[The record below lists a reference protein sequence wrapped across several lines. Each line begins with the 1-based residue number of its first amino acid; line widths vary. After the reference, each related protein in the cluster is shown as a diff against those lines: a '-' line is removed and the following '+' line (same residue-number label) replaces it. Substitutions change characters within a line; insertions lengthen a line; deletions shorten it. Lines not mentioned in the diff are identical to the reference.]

1 MTFPIEVVDPASL
14 GFDPGGLERLC
25 QMIEKHVAAGRYPGA
40 QLAVGRHGKLALSR
54 CFGLARTQP
63 RLAAEENSL
72 FLLYS
77 NTKVIAAATIWSL
90 VQDGALSF
98 GDRIAEHIPG
108 FERNRKGE
116 ITLIQLLTHQGGF
129 PSPVVASENWENHE
143 ALRRTVCDF
152 ELEWQPGT
160 RIHYHP
166 ASAHWVAAV
175 LIESVTGRDF
185 RDVIRERILVPL
197 GIEDE
202 VQVGLRAADQD
213 RAALMYSR
221 NDAGGMTPLMPEST
235 PEFRSAGVPGGGGF
249 GTARAMAHFYQMLV
263 GGGALGG
270 KRLFSQRLLEYV
282 TRNFTG
288 ERMDLGSGL
297 PMHRG
302 LGPYVRGTSEWMRG
316 LGTLAHPTTFGH
328 GGAGSSQCWGDPD
341 SGVSFAFVSN
351 ARLAEP
357 AHDARMEILSNMV
370 HTSII
375 KP

>member
-1 MTFPIEVVDPASL
+1 MTFSIEVVDPASL
-14 GFDPGGLERLC
+14 GFDPDGLERLC
-25 QMIEKHVAAGRYPGA
+25 QVIEKHVAAGSYPGA
-40 QLAVGRHGKLALSR
+40 QVAVARHGKFALSR

-77 NTKVIAAATIWSL
+77 NTKVITAATIWSL
-90 VQDGALSF
+90 VQEGALGF
-98 GDRIAEHIPG
+98 GDRIADHIPG

-129 PSPVVASENWENHE
+129 PSAAVTFENFEDHE
-143 ALRRTVCDF
+143 ALHRAVCDF

-160 RIHYHP
+160 RVHYHR

-175 LIESVTGRDF
+175 LIESVTGQDF
-185 RDVIRERILVPL
+185 RAVIRERILAPL

-213 RAALMYSR
+213 RAAFMYSR
-221 NDAGGMTPLMPEST
+221 NDDGSMTPLMPENT
-235 PEFRSAGVPGGGGF
+235 PEFRLAGVPGGGGF
-249 GTARAMAHFYQMLV
+249 ATARAMAHFYQMLV
-263 GGGALGG
+263 GGGTLGE
-270 KRLFSQRLLEYV
+270 KRLFSKRLLEYV

-288 ERMDLGSGL
+288 ERMDLYSDL

-302 LGPYVRGTSEWMRG
+302 LGPYVRGNSEWIPG

-351 ARLAEP
+351 ARLSDP